1 MESEAVKEIQNLKQK
16 SLWIQREKCYSFEAQ
31 QDILMDILN
40 IPPEERNFLQLRKGL
55 ENLKNEH
62 IIEKEKLSVQR
73 EKCNSFEAQQDILMD
88 ILKIPPEERNFLSL
102 RKGLENL
109 NSRMNNSS
117 VSPEMSPYQKIGI
130 PVGQITADY

>member
-1 MESEAVKEIQNLKQK
+1 MFELPRNNSEKMEAVEEIQNLKQK
-16 SLWIQREKCYSFEAQ
+16 
-31 QDILMDILN
+31 
-40 IPPEERNFLQLRKGL
+40 
-55 ENLKNEH
+55 
-62 IIEKEKLSVQR
+62 LSIQR

-88 ILKIPPEERNFLSL
+88 ILNIPPEERNFLSL

-130 PVGQITADY
+130 PAVVYGTCLLTRQKAAWAAWAGHIVI